1 MKKDDL
7 VYLRHI
13 LDAIADIREF
23 VGNMTKESFLKN
35 KPIKYAVVRGIEII
49 GEASKNLSKE
59 FKEKH
64 KAVPW
69 QDISSMRNKLIHN
82 YPGVDYDI
90 VWEVV
95 QKDIDAL
102 GRTLI
107 PILESKK

>member
-13 LDAIADIREF
+13 LDAIADIQEF
-23 VGNMTKESFLKN
+23 VGNMTKEDFLKN

-59 FKEKH
+59 FKEKQ
-64 KAVPW
+64 KTIPW
-69 QDISSMRNKLIHN
+69 QDIGNMRNKLIHN

-102 GRTLI
+102 GKALV
-107 PILESKK
+107 PMLELKI